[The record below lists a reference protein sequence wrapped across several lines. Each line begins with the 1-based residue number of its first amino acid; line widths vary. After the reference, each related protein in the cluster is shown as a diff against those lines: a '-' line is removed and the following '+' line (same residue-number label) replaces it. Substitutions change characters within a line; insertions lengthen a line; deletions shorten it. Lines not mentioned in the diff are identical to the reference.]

1 MAQVEPM
8 DVDNVGSDF
17 DDKENSLLHSNVLPR
32 TPCTEKGYEE
42 LDVSEL
48 NMKLRYSITPA
59 SSPMSKSFT
68 ANCKDNKTYSINED
82 SLNSTIVNNSTSLT
96 RSLNA
101 TISKFD
107 VSKSPKLPLQA
118 LSTDQYVDMN
128 SKVRRSLDNDLKNIT
143 ISIDGN
149 DIDENI
155 SLPSTSSSAVQT
167 PEATT
172 PTKEIPKDGGSPI
185 MRGLK
190 SVLNMFRTSQS
201 PIPPDDNLDKKD
213 ITEHLKVEE
222 KKPETVLASTP
233 KACDKNKDNSS
244 KRSSPLKDSMIF
256 NDDLEREL
264 QWKDDSTIIFKQEKI
279 PIHKLFLQQSTS
291 TAIEKIQPKT
301 NESEKLNSTVEYM
314 DISYNDSVIADKT
327 MADIESKMISSNI
340 EASVVESD
348 GEFLDCETTYIK
360 SDDINSEQIN
370 TTIPV
375 NTDKEHFLQDVCT
388 DKIISLHK
396 SLGEIN
402 NIANDSKIISTDLSS
417 VDAHIQFEERESLS
431 SSLNDVKPEN
441 VVNDTH
447 KLIPDVTEEENN
459 VQFEKLNTLS
469 STLTDVKLE
478 NVVNDTHKL
487 IPDVTEE
494 ENNVQFE
501 KLNTL
506 SSTLTDV
513 KLENVVNDTHKLIP
527 DVTEEEN
534 NVQFEKLNTLSS
546 TLNDVKPENV
556 VNDTHKLIPD
566 VTEEKSNVQFEKLNT
581 LSSTLN
587 DVKPENVVNDTH
599 KLIPD
604 VTDEKSNVQFE
615 KLNTLS
621 STLTDV
627 KLENVVNDTHKLIP
641 DVTEEENYVQ
651 FEKLNTLSSTLNDVK
666 PENVVK
672 DTHKLIPDVK
682 EEENNVQF
690 EELNILTRTLND
702 VKSGNVVNDTY
713 EQIPDVAIKCQ
724 KESNLIDD
732 IQVHEDVTSALEV
745 SADKAESNNYI
756 DQANVSVPHI
766 YKDDIK
772 LDSFAQDKQLLN
784 NLTHYIQEDA
794 SSTELTFDV
803 TKPLNIVTDNDN
815 TLAKVHDRSNNF
827 EIIGKEKLEVI
838 ELNSQPLNSG
848 ILQICENKAGDTR
861 HDHANTTL
869 DILDFKSE
877 AVHLEENKI
886 EYHVIDETFEK
897 TKTSSSISKNY
908 ESNEIHN
915 HTEDLLNKSDRVDL
929 SCLNNTTDSL
939 HINKQPDLEDKITC
953 LNFVENDDQSNS
965 YESTE
970 KPIGITDIG
979 YNNSQPSDNIPQLS
993 DNALQ
998 SIEPQVT
1005 ELINNF
1011 PSDIPLPSD
1020 DDIEKDSLMDNFEIQ
1035 NENVVEALNNVDGIS
1050 INDQIMDSLEPMDVV
1065 TREDLT
1071 INPEHSNEMINI
1083 LPASSLD
1090 EIQNKIEP
1098 LSNLPISSYETN
1110 NKTVVLNES
1119 ATIVANNEPNFPYSL
1134 PELNKTETLSEDKSA
1149 SVKTNENHK
1158 YINCE
1163 KDIEEIKLEEST
1175 KIEIEELKNDNTSD
1189 EGLNENKLVDEE
1201 IVTSANSSP
1210 FVSVGN
1216 FDLNVNKN
1224 DINLD
1229 EIESPFETKTKIALS
1244 PPISPNLNR
1253 KGYNINFDDIDDPF
1267 ATKTNIRMSPPPES
1281 SPRTTSAPIN
1291 INQKKTD
1298 IQKRVQQQNRR
1309 KSQPERQKRDLT
1321 KKRIN
1326 ISYSCDTR
1334 GNNYK
1339 KQMSTTNNENE
1350 NKKLIDKNYK
1360 TDINSTIITS
1370 VIADQFVA
1378 ENIDPFDNKCEMDD
1392 VNTSDNNLF
1401 NLNETVTIP
1410 DESKPLYSDLIQ
1422 DNTTGQ
1428 KAIIGN
1434 ISAKKFPPKNVFNL
1448 PEIDDMN
1455 FNPFASKSKI
1465 RNSPSPTFEKESVL
1479 LEENNLPSDPINEMK
1494 QKSVADTTV
1503 NIESQED
1510 KIESPNVSSETFSSK
1525 NINKNS
1531 TVKEIATEDEDTVEG
1546 PFLEAEEFSDVVKI
1560 SDFATER
1567 DVTEFE
1573 NFHTAVNPE
1582 IKDEGEL
1589 FIDAEAFEFLLN
1601 QNKSNV
1607 VADSGK
1613 ESLFLKFDPLFAKRV
1628 SSDGVLAALNR
1639 IQKRQSTPKKAP
1651 STPNQNAVINE
1662 ERPSSDA
1669 TKCNTLLEESND
1681 ENNITIVKPMMVVSP
1696 AINSLVS
1703 PRKSTSPPRINRRS
1717 LTFTSPAMAVI
1728 DRLLSLSSNSSTL
1741 DHDASPPRINREY
1754 NDTNIALTQLREL
1767 LAEKEIHVH
1776 NLRSES
1782 KELKERL
1789 AVMESQVKTLEKES
1803 EERLKK
1809 VNDLNERLAE
1819 KTKINK
1825 SMAVVVEE
1833 YERTIASLIA
1843 EMDQEKRRNA
1853 EERAR
1858 IISERDEQ
1866 TAHLSSMEVSFS
1878 DLHSKYEKSK
1888 QIILSMKANEDTY
1901 KKSLKDFEDNLLKMQ
1916 NNYELLKQH
1925 ATSKLNHAN
1934 QELEKFNRAHESEVL
1949 KLNAM
1954 IKRKELHITSLEE
1967 SLAQKT
1973 KANEEL
1979 TAICDE
1985 LINKVG

>member
-128 SKVRRSLDNDLKNIT
+128 SKVRRSLDNDLNNIT

-201 PIPPDDNLDKKD
+201 PIAPDDNLDKKD
-213 ITEHLKVEE
+213 ITEHLKEEE

-431 SSLNDVKPEN
+431 SSLTDVKP
-441 VVNDTH
+441 
-447 KLIPDVTEEENN
+447 
-459 VQFEKLNTLS
+459 
-469 STLTDVKLE
+469 
-478 NVVNDTHKL
+478 
-487 IPDVTEE
+487 
-494 ENNVQFE
+494 
-501 KLNTL
+501 
-506 SSTLTDV
+506 
-513 KLENVVNDTHKLIP
+513 ENVVNDTHKLIP

-556 VNDTHKLIPD
+556 VN
-566 VTEEKSNVQFEKLNT
+566 
-581 LSSTLN
+581 
-587 DVKPENVVNDTH
+587 
-599 KLIPD
+599 
-604 VTDEKSNVQFE
+604 
-615 KLNTLS
+615 
-621 STLTDV
+621 
-627 KLENVVNDTHKLIP
+627 
-641 DVTEEENYVQ
+641 
-651 FEKLNTLSSTLNDVK
+651 
-666 PENVVK
+666 

-745 SADKAESNNYI
+745 SADKAESNNYV

-766 YKDDIK
+766 YNDDIK

-861 HDHANTTL
+861 HDHTNTTL

-915 HTEDLLNKSDRVDL
+915 HTEDLLN
-929 SCLNNTTDSL
+929 N
-939 HINKQPDLEDKITC
+939 
-953 LNFVENDDQSNS
+953 
-965 YESTE
+965 
-970 KPIGITDIG
+970 
-979 YNNSQPSDNIPQLS
+979 
-993 DNALQ
+993 
-998 SIEPQVT
+998 
-1005 ELINNF
+1005 
-1011 PSDIPLPSD
+1011 D

-1050 INDQIMDSLEPMDVV
+1050 IKDQIMDSLEPMDVV

-1083 LPASSLD
+1083 LPASILD

-1134 PELNKTETLSEDKSA
+1134 PELNKIETLSEDKSA

-1210 FVSVGN
+1210 FVSVEN

-1244 PPISPNLNR
+1244 PPILPNLNR

-1350 NKKLIDKNYK
+1350 NKKLIDENYK
-1360 TDINSTIITS
+1360 TDINSTVITS

-1378 ENIDPFDNKCEMDD
+1378 ENIDPFDNKCKMDN

-1401 NLNETVTIP
+1401 NLNETITIP

-1422 DNTTGQ
+1422 DNTTEQ

-1479 LEENNLPSDPINEMK
+1479 VEENNLPSDPINEMK

-1525 NINKNS
+1525 NINKNN
-1531 TVKEIATEDEDTVEG
+1531 TVKEIATEDEYTVEG

-1681 ENNITIVKPMMVVSP
+1681 ENNITIVKPMMVVNP

-1985 LINKVG
+1985 LINKSNAPDIGYVMHLKNKMIRTHNSNKKTFEDN